1 MDTGS
6 FNSLLFWMLLNL
18 KDFLHLF
25 VAQSELCVKLEEKKN
40 RKGDE
45 EDEEMFSNVLSSSF
59 HLVKAKAQKLNY
71 TMFIPITENRTGHC
85 NRKQEHLL

>member
-18 KDFLHLF
+18 RDFLHF
-25 VAQSELCVKLEEKKN
+25 FAAQSELCVKLEE

-71 TMFIPITENRTGHC
+71 TMFIPIT
-85 NRKQEHLL
+85 